1 MTEEDAPAEVI
12 NLEQAWELAVEVGL
26 DGCFPSD
33 QKSFEGW
40 ETYFNRRAERCGGSR
55 YGEVRLELARVS
67 TGKRELW
74 SADLRRLDEPN
85 FVGYGNPFAYIITG
99 FRRIDR

>member
-1 MTEEDAPAEVI
+1 MAVGDAPAEVI

-33 QKSFEGW
+33 QTSFEGW
-40 ETYFNRRAERCGGSR
+40 ETFFNLRAERLGGSR
-55 YGEVRLELARVS
+55 YGEVRLDLARRA

-74 SADLRRLDEPN
+74 SAELRRLDEPN
-85 FVGYGNPFAYIITG
+85 YVGYGDPFAYIITG
-99 FRRIDR
+99 FSRVDE